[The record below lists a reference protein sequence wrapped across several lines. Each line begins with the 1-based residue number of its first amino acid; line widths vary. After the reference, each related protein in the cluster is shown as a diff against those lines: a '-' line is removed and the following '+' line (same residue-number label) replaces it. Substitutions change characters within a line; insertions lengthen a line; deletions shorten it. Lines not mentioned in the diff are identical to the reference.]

1 MRFLGSGTQGQ
12 RVLSPREG
20 DLAKPGRRAA
30 ACTRPGTRRAGGETA
45 PGPSPSSPPQ
55 VPQLGSAGSVSC
67 CSEGTVGSAEVTS
80 VQFRGGEG
88 VLGGAELVLLSGNG
102 GDQST
107 EGRAAGMSSH
117 PDAMEIRKPRDPK
130 QDGTGMN

>member
-1 MRFLGSGTQGQ
+1 M
-12 RVLSPREG
+12 
-20 DLAKPGRRAA
+20 
-30 ACTRPGTRRAGGETA
+30 
-45 PGPSPSSPPQ
+45 
-55 VPQLGSAGSVSC
+55 
-67 CSEGTVGSAEVTS
+67 GSAEVTS

-88 VLGGAELVLLSGNG
+88 VLGGGKLVLLSGNG

>member
-1 MRFLGSGTQGQ
+1 M
-12 RVLSPREG
+12 
-20 DLAKPGRRAA
+20 
-30 ACTRPGTRRAGGETA
+30 
-45 PGPSPSSPPQ
+45 
-55 VPQLGSAGSVSC
+55 
-67 CSEGTVGSAEVTS
+67 
-80 VQFRGGEG
+80 
-88 VLGGAELVLLSGNG
+88 LLSGNG

>member
-1 MRFLGSGTQGQ
+1 M
-12 RVLSPREG
+12 
-20 DLAKPGRRAA
+20 
-30 ACTRPGTRRAGGETA
+30 
-45 PGPSPSSPPQ
+45 
-55 VPQLGSAGSVSC
+55 
-67 CSEGTVGSAEVTS
+67 GSAEVTS

-88 VLGGAELVLLSGNG
+88 VLGWGGKLVLLSGNG